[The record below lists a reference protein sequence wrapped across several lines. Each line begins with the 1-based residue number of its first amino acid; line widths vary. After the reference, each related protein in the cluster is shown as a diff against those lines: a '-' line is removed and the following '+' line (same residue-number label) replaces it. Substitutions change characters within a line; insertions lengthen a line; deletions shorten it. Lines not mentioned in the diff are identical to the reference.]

1 MTATQSSL
9 FETQKPASFADEV
22 AALHPLTSSK
32 TQVILGVVPSKSNC
46 YRIITFKSKDKEKQ
60 HASLAKTA
68 ELKQYE
74 KNFILQCNKYRR
86 AAIDQE
92 FKIEIDVYYPSRR
105 ADLDNSLK
113 VVLDLL
119 QHENVNAIT
128 NDNKCI
134 EILAKRKLDVKN
146 PRIEF
151 TLSVI

>member
-1 MTATQSSL
+1 MTSQPSL
-9 FETQKPASFADEV
+9 FDKTSFADEV
-22 AALHPLTSSK
+22 ATLHTAPMVVDGRM
-32 TQVILGVVPSKSNC
+32 QIIFGVVPSKSNC

-74 KNFILQCNKYRR
+74 KNFILQCNKYRHR
-86 AAIDQE
+86 KIDQE

-113 VVLDLL
+113 VVLDCL

-134 EILAKRKLDVKN
+134 EILAKRKLDAKN